1 MLMNLC
7 VNARDAIESKSEAN
21 GRVAQM
27 GGSKGTIRI
36 QTANVDLTKEE
47 ASRFL
52 NATAG
57 QYVRITV
64 QDTGCGMTPAIIERL
79 FEPFFTTKGE
89 KRGTG
94 LGLAVVYGIVQTHSG
109 FIDVESS
116 VGEGST
122 FRVFLPV
129 YKQKVAE
136 SRTIS
141 YAPNLTAGKG
151 TILVADDD
159 AQVKDMV
166 LRALEKSGYV
176 VLSAENG
183 VEAMLK
189 YKAHK
194 ENIDLVILD
203 MVMPQMNGR
212 DCLYHLKEINPAVKV
227 IIMTGF
233 TTDGSADDLL
243 GEGAIS
249 VIRKPFELQTFTEE
263 IQKAIGR
270 AN

>member
-1 MLMNLC
+1 MC
-7 VNARDAIESKSEAN
+7 IS
-21 GRVAQM
+21 
-27 GGSKGTIRI
+27 
-36 QTANVDLTKEE
+36 
-47 ASRFL
+47 
-52 NATAG
+52 
-57 QYVRITV
+57 V
-64 QDTGCGMTPAIIERL
+64 QDTGSGMSPRIIERL
-79 FEPFFTTKGE
+79 FEPFFTTKGA

-94 LGLAVVYGIVQTHSG
+94 LGLAVVYGIVQNHSG
-109 FIDVESS
+109 FIDLESRE
-116 VGEGST
+116 GEGST
-122 FRVFLPV
+122 FKIYLPV
-129 YKQKVAE
+129 VKDKKAKP
-136 SRTIS
+136 RTLIYS
-141 YAPNLTAGKG
+141 PNLAAGKG

-194 ENIDLVILD
+194 DVIDLVILD

-212 DCLYHLKEINPAVKV
+212 DCLYHLKEINPSVKV

-243 GEGAIS
+243 GEGALS

-263 IQKAIGR
+263 IRKAIGTTVK
-270 AN
+270 N